1 MMHCDSNELKSSSV
15 SNLHSNILFWVASLQ
30 CVQYVTQTG
39 LWSLVLVFMC
49 HSRLSAL
56 DSPCSLWKGLNFSP
70 GKTEQMCQF
79 LFKSHT
85 HTHTRKNESI
95 NSFHVKDG
103 KLNTCII
110 FHHLNCKSH
119 RRLQAVKK
127 KFYGIC
133 AKNNTGPKKTSKQY
147 DNKTRYYCQP
157 YSV

>member
-1 MMHCDSNELKSSSV
+1 MCPICDPNRAVISGVSLHVSQPSLSSGLTMFTMKRIKLFPWKNRTNVSV
-15 SNLHSNILFWVASLQ
+15 SFQV
-30 CVQYVTQTG
+30 
-39 LWSLVLVFMC
+39 
-49 HSRLSAL
+49 
-56 DSPCSLWKGLNFSP
+56 
-70 GKTEQMCQF
+70 
-79 LFKSHT
+79 SHT

-110 FHHLNCKSH
+110 FHHLNCKSQC
-119 RRLQAVKK
+119 RLQAVKK